1 MYGTTTANRLRAGQR
16 QKEGD
21 FSSLRVV
28 FLHLPCRKIVEYRI
42 ALGARSIN
50 DTASQPASPTYEDH
64 SANLA
69 QKLMKGQEGTNIA
82 HYGKAGFKR
91 IARAVNVMPIGVLGL
106 YLIKSPLTRL
116 AAIVGFS
123 AAFLLALALFTK
135 ARLVEVFAA
144 TTA

>member
-1 MYGTTTANRLRAGQR
+1 MEQSLDSARWRKVLEVRGMLRAYNQ
-16 QKEGD
+16 
-21 FSSLRVV
+21 
-28 FLHLPCRKIVEYRI
+28 
-42 ALGARSIN
+42 ALQEQAKLARLSN
-50 DTASQPASPTYEDH
+50 
-64 SANLA
+64 
-69 QKLMKGQEGTNIA
+69 KLMKGQEGTNIA

-144 TTA
+144 TTAFASVQVVFVGGQSVRQVRVYRDRCQ